1 MSGRAS
7 LTHGAEA
14 HPRRS
19 FLSDFILGSQDGLVN
34 VLGILLGVTAASS
47 NLRII
52 YVATLAALGAE
63 AISMGAVA
71 YTSTA
76 ARRRFYLGEEERE
89 RREMREVP
97 EVERAE
103 VREVLS
109 NWGYTDDAL
118 DRLLTAICENPK
130 AMLEFMMAFE
140 LRLQPVDAEEPK
152 RSGLTV
158 FAATVVGSFVPIAP
172 FLLFSAN
179 LHAAIY
185 CSVIL
190 SGIVL
195 FLIGRYEART
205 TNSSVWRSGLTM
217 LIIGLAAGF
226 AGFLIGHFLGAP
238 GVL

>member
-7 LTHGAEA
+7 LSHGSEA

-34 VLGILLGVTAASS
+34 VLGILLGVAAASS
-47 NLRII
+47 DLRLIL
-52 YVATLAALGAE
+52 VATLAALGAE
-63 AISMGAVA
+63 SISMGAVA

-97 EVERAE
+97 ETERSE
-103 VREVLS
+103 VREVLAR
-109 NWGYTDDAL
+109 WGFAGETL
-118 DRLLTAICENPK
+118 DRLLGLICENPQ

-140 LRLQPVDAEEPK
+140 LRLQPVDAEEPAK
-152 RSGLTV
+152 SGLTV
-158 FAATVVGSFVPIAP
+158 FAATVVGSFVPLVP
-172 FLLFSAN
+172 FLLLAQD
-179 LHAAIY
+179 LHAA
-185 CSVIL
+185 VLAAVVL

-205 TNSSVWRSGLTM
+205 TNSPVWRSGVTM
-217 LIIGLAAGF
+217 LVIGLSAGF

-238 GVL
+238 GGL

>member
-34 VLGILLGVTAASS
+34 ILGILLGVTAAST

-52 YVATLAALGAE
+52 LVATLAALGAE
-63 AISMGAVA
+63 SISMGAVA

-76 ARRRFYLGEEERE
+76 ARRRFYKGEEDRE
-89 RREMREVP
+89 RAEMRDVP
-97 EVERAE
+97 EIERAE
-103 VREVLS
+103 VREVLV
-109 NWGYTDDAL
+109 NWGYVGEAL
-118 DRLLTAICENPK
+118 DRLLAMICENPK

-140 LRLQPVDAEEPK
+140 LRLQPVDADEPTK
-152 RSGLTV
+152 SGLTV
-158 FAATVVGSFVPIAP
+158 LAATIVGSFVPIVP
-172 FLLFSAN
+172 FLILYKNIQLAVV
-179 LHAAIY
+179 A
-185 CSVIL
+185 SVIV

-195 FLIGRYEART
+195 FLVGRYEART

-217 LIIGLAAGF
+217 LAIGLAAGF

-238 GVL
+238 GAL